1 MYFIRRMLVSVPAA
15 LGLFSSSA
23 APLHAL
29 TPALTLASATADRT
43 LFTWNGTVD
52 REVLLFIRG
61 RNIET
66 RASGQDAA
74 FAPQLEVRDELPRQA
89 GDIDVHVADGRGAV
103 EVMQQ
108 PSARNDYT
116 ALVRVR
122 DPKSGS
128 DRYRV
133 IVSWSPSRDDRDARD
148 GNWGRD
154 RERAG
159 DRDREGARDR
169 DGERDRD
176 VWDREQDRV
185 GDRDARGR
193 ADDRDDE
200 KWERKR
206 ERKLEHDRKRERKH
220 GNGGLNGRGTTGRD
234 EGQLSWRGDVDDVA
248 EIRIQ
253 GRRVEYR
260 TRSGEPLRNVRYDL
274 RGDGLPRRPITLAL
288 DVVKGRG
295 SVVVVEQPN
304 PSNGFTAVLRVID
317 RRSGYGDYD
326 FDLRWY

>member
-1 MYFIRRMLVSVPAA
+1 MQFTRRMLVSVPAA
-15 LGLFSSSA
+15 LGLLSTVA

-29 TPALTLASATADRT
+29 TPADRT

-61 RNIET
+61 RSIET
-66 RASGQDAA
+66 RASGQDAS
-74 FAPQLEVRDELPRQA
+74 FAPRLEVRDELPRLA
-89 GDIDVHVADGRGAV
+89 GDIDVHVADGRGSV
-103 EVMQQ
+103 EVVQQ
-108 PSARNDYT
+108 PSARNDFT
-116 ALVRVR
+116 ALVRIR

-133 IVSWSPSRDDRDARD
+133 IVSWSPSRDDRDSHDWDRDRDRDHDGART
-148 GNWGRD
+148 RD
-154 RERAG
+154 RESG
-159 DRDREGARDR
+159 
-169 DGERDRD
+169 RDRD
-176 VWDREQDRV
+176 VWDREEDRA

-193 ADDRDDE
+193 DDDRDDE
-200 KWERKR
+200 KWERKG
-206 ERKLEHDRKRERKH
+206 EHKRENKREHEREH
-220 GNGGLNGRGTTGRD
+220 GNGSWKRRGTVGGD

-248 EIRIQ
+248 EIRLQ

-295 SVVVVEQPN
+295 SVIVVEQPN
-304 PSNGFTAVLRVID
+304 QSNGFTAILRVID

>member
-1 MYFIRRMLVSVPAA
+1 MQFTRRMLVSVPAA
-15 LGLFSSSA
+15 LGLLSTVA

-29 TPALTLASATADRT
+29 TPADRT

-61 RNIET
+61 RSIET
-66 RASGQDAA
+66 RASGQDAS
-74 FAPQLEVRDELPRQA
+74 FAPRLEVRDELPRQA
-89 GDIDVHVADGRGAV
+89 GDIDVHVADGRGSV
-103 EVMQQ
+103 DVVQQ
-108 PSARNDYT
+108 PSARNDFT
-116 ALVRVR
+116 ALVRIR

-128 DRYRV
+128 ARYRV
-133 IVSWSPSRDDRDARD
+133 IVSWSPSRDDRDSHDWDRD
-148 GNWGRD
+148 RD

-169 DGERDRD
+169 DDWDRDR
-176 VWDREQDRV
+176 
-185 GDRDARGR
+185 DRDARGR
-193 ADDRDDE
+193 DDDRDHKRKDKWKDE
-200 KWERKR
+200 WKRGQDGRKAR
-206 ERKLEHDRKRERKH
+206 
-220 GNGGLNGRGTTGRD
+220 GNVGRD

-288 DVVKGRG
+288 DVVNGRG
-295 SVVVVEQPN
+295 SVIVVEQPN
-304 PSNGFTAVLRVID
+304 QSNGFTAILRVID
-317 RRSGYGDYD
+317 RRSGYGEYA